1 MITVHA
7 EFLSHF
13 KELAATGQD
22 VFELEQPLVSELA
35 EQICA
40 RFGPRMRAVLID
52 PDTHELNDRGT
63 MFVDKKGRRISMED
77 TLADGDVITFMMGIA
92 GG

>member
-7 EFLSHF
+7 QFLSHF
-13 KELAATGQD
+13 KEISGTEEDQ
-22 VFELEQPLVSELA
+22 FELAQPLMSALA
-35 EQICA
+35 NSICE

-52 PDTHELNDRGT
+52 PNTHELNERGT
-63 MFVDKKGRRISMED
+63 MFVDAKGRRISMED
-77 TLADGDVITFMMGIA
+77 PLEDGDVITFMMGIA